1 MVKKKDSLGLKDE
14 ELVASIVNRI
24 NRAHGQLGAVV
35 RMIEEGRSC
44 EEVVIQISAAS
55 KALNTAAF
63 NLISASLEQCISD
76 GNKNQVEVKEKLQK
90 LFLTLV

>member
-14 ELVASIVNRI
+14 ELVASIVKRI

-76 GNKNQVEVKEKLQK
+76 GKIGRAHV
-90 LFLTLV
+90 